1 MAYFKIG
8 SNDYSPYIRE
18 LKVKK
23 AANYNSQTNAAGNT
37 VVDYIN
43 HKRELD
49 VGFIYLDDEIMQQLQ
64 TDIDAFEV
72 SVSFR
77 NPQTG
82 ALEEGVTCIVPD
94 SDVEYF
100 TIQVGRVL
108 FKECEITFE
117 EL

>member
-1 MAYFKIG
+1 MAYLKIG

-23 AANYNSQTNAAGNT
+23 AAKYNSQTNAAGNT

-43 HKRELD
+43 HKRSIT
-49 VGFIYLDDEIMQQLQ
+49 VGFIFVGDDIMKRLQ
-64 TDIDAFEV
+64 NDIAALQV
-72 SVSFR
+72 SLSFR

-82 ALEEGVTCIVPD
+82 ALEENVTCIAPTIEAD
-94 SDVEYF
+94 YF
-100 TIQVGRVL
+100 TIQPSRVL
-108 FKECEITFE
+108 FKEFTVTFT